1 MSPLEYLKVI
11 NTLLESYCEPK
22 GYESTVEM
30 DSFTGLVRIII
41 REDGD
46 VLFDRT
52 MDYDEINIWGD
63 DDIID
68 YIDQKINPEAVQYSK
83 EPTKPYL
90 TLKIVFRDNIKPCTV
105 DVERYDNING
115 VLWYE
120 ERRKKETDDV
130 VTVYIPL
137 DRIMTVTAT
146 EKFEEE
152 VEEKNDSHIN
162 S

>member
-1 MSPLEYLKVI
+1 MNPLEYLKDF
-11 NTLLESYCEPK
+11 NTVLKGYCEQK

-30 DSFTGLVRIII
+30 DSFAGLVRIII

-46 VLFDRT
+46 VLFDKK
-52 MDYDEINIWGD
+52 MDYREINICD
-63 DDIID
+63 ELID
-68 YIDQKINPEAVQYSK
+68 YIDQKINPEAVQCSK
-83 EPTKPYL
+83 EPAKPYW
-90 TLKIVFRDNIKPCTV
+90 TLEIVFRDNIKPCII

-120 ERRKKETDDV
+120 ERRKKETDDI

-137 DRIMTVTAT
+137 DRIACVTAT
-146 EKFEEE
+146 EKFEEM
-152 VEEKNDSHIN
+152 EEKNDSHIN

>member
-1 MSPLEYLKVI
+1 MSPLEYLKAI

-22 GYESTVEM
+22 GYKSTVKLN
-30 DSFTGLVRIII
+30 SFTGLVRIII

-46 VLFDRT
+46 VLFDKT

-68 YIDQKINPEAVQYSK
+68 YIDQKINPEAVQCSK
-83 EPTKPYL
+83 EPAKPYW
-90 TLKIVFRDNIKPCTV
+90 TLKIVFRDSIKPCTV

-120 ERRKKETDDV
+120 KRRKKETDDV
-130 VTVYIPL
+130 ITVYIPL
-137 DRIMTVTAT
+137 DRIACVTAT
-146 EKFEEE
+146 EKLFKE
-152 VEEKNDSHIN
+152 VEEEND
-162 S
+162 

>member
-11 NTLLESYCEPK
+11 NTLLESYCEPR

-41 REDGD
+41 REDND
-46 VLFDRT
+46 VLFDKK
-52 MDYDEINIWGD
+52 MEYKKVNICDELIG
-63 DDIID
+63 
-68 YIDQKINPEAVQYSK
+68 YIDQKINSKASQCNK
-83 EPTKPYL
+83 EPAKPYW
-90 TLKIVFRDNIKPCTV
+90 TLKIIFRDNIKPCTI

-130 VTVYIPL
+130 ITVYIPL
-137 DRIMTVTAT
+137 DRIACVTAT
-146 EKFEEE
+146 EKFEEGE
-152 VEEKNDSHIN
+152 ADE
-162 S
+162 

>member
-1 MSPLEYLKVI
+1 MSPLEYLKDFNTVI
-11 NTLLESYCEPK
+11 KGYCEQK

-30 DSFTGLVRIII
+30 DSFAGLVRIII

-46 VLFDRT
+46 VLFDKK
-52 MDYDEINIWGD
+52 MDYREINICD
-63 DDIID
+63 ELID
-68 YIDQKINPEAVQYSK
+68 YIDQKINPEAVQCSK
-83 EPTKPYL
+83 EPAKPYW
-90 TLKIVFRDNIKPCTV
+90 TLEIVFRDNIKPCII

-120 ERRKKETDDV
+120 ERRKKETDDI

-137 DRIMTVTAT
+137 DRIACVTAT
-146 EKFEEE
+146 EKFEEM
-152 VEEKNDSHIN
+152 EEKNDSHIN

>member
-11 NTLLESYCEPK
+11 NTLLESYCEAK

-52 MDYDEINIWGD
+52 MDYDEINICD
-63 DDIID
+63 ELID
-68 YIDQKINPEAVQYSK
+68 YIDQKINPKTVQCSK
-83 EPTKPYL
+83 EPAKPYW
-90 TLKIVFRDNIKPCTV
+90 TLKITFRDNIKPCIV

-137 DRIMTVTAT
+137 DRIACVTAT
-146 EKFEEE
+146 EKFEGVDE
-152 VEEKNDSHIN
+152 
-162 S
+162 

>member
-1 MSPLEYLKVI
+1 MSPLEYLKDF
-11 NTLLESYCEPK
+11 NTVLKDYCEQK

-30 DSFTGLVRIII
+30 DSFAGLVRIII

-46 VLFDRT
+46 ILFDKK
-52 MDYDEINIWGD
+52 MEYEKINICD
-63 DDIID
+63 ELID
-68 YIDQKINPEAVQYSK
+68 YIDQKINSKSVKCSK
-83 EPTKPYL
+83 EPAKPYW
-90 TLKIVFRDNIKPCTV
+90 TLKIIFRDNIKSCIV

-120 ERRKKETDDV
+120 EHRKKETDDV

-137 DRIMTVTAT
+137 DRIACVTAT
-146 EKFEEE
+146 EKFEEG
-152 VEEKNDSHIN
+152 EEKNDSHIN

>member
-22 GYESTVEM
+22 GYESTVEL

-46 VLFDRT
+46 VLFDKK
-52 MDYDEINIWGD
+52 MEYEKINICD
-63 DDIID
+63 ELID
-68 YIDQKINPEAVQYSK
+68 YIDQKINPKTVQCSK
-83 EPTKPYL
+83 EPAKPYW
-90 TLKIVFRDNIKPCTV
+90 TLKIVFRDNVKSCIV

-120 ERRKKETDDV
+120 ERRKKETDDA

-137 DRIMTVTAT
+137 DRIACVTAY
-146 EKFEEE
+146 EKFEEG
-152 VEEKNDSHIN
+152 
-162 S
+162 

>member
-41 REDGD
+41 REDGN
-46 VLFDRT
+46 VLFDKK
-52 MDYDEINIWGD
+52 MEYEKINICD
-63 DDIID
+63 ELID
-68 YIDQKINPEAVQYSK
+68 YIDQKINPKTVQCSK
-83 EPTKPYL
+83 EPAKPYW
-90 TLKIVFRDNIKPCTV
+90 TLKIVFRDNIKSCIV

-130 VTVYIPL
+130 ITVYIPL
-137 DRIMTVTAT
+137 DRIACVTAT
-146 EKFEEE
+146 EKFEGMDKE
-152 VEEKNDSHIN
+152 NDLHIN

>member
-1 MSPLEYLKVI
+1 MSPLEYLKAI
-11 NTLLESYCEPK
+11 DTLLKGYCEPK

-30 DSFTGLVRIII
+30 DSFVGLVRIII

-46 VLFDRT
+46 ILFDKK
-52 MDYDEINIWGD
+52 MDYREINICD
-63 DDIID
+63 ELID
-68 YIDQKINPEAVQYSK
+68 YIDQKINPEAVQCS
-83 EPTKPYL
+83 EELAKPYW
-90 TLKIVFRDNIKPCTV
+90 TLEIVFRDNIKPCII

-130 VTVYIPL
+130 ITVYIPL
-137 DRIMTVTAT
+137 DRIACVTAT
-146 EKFEEE
+146 EKFEEM
-152 VEEKNDSHIN
+152 EEENDLHIN

>member
-1 MSPLEYLKVI
+1 MIGYLAQ
-11 NTLLESYCEPK
+11 EE
-22 GYESTVEM
+22 
-30 DSFTGLVRIII
+30 
-41 REDGD
+41 
-46 VLFDRT
+46 
-52 MDYDEINIWGD
+52 
-63 DDIID
+63 
-68 YIDQKINPEAVQYSK
+68 K
-83 EPTKPYL
+83 EPAKPYW

-137 DRIMTVTAT
+137 DRIACVTAT
-146 EKFEEE
+146 EKFEEM
-152 VEEKNDSHIN
+152 EEENDLHIN

>member
-1 MSPLEYLKVI
+1 MSPLEYIKVI
-11 NTLLESYCEPK
+11 NTLLKGYCEPK

-30 DSFTGLVRIII
+30 DSFFGLVRIII
-41 REDGD
+41 REDCD
-46 VLFDRT
+46 VLFDEK
-52 MDYDEINIWGD
+52 MDYREINIWGND
-63 DDIID
+63 YIID
-68 YIDQKINPEAVQYSK
+68 YIDQKINPEAVQCNK
-83 EPTKPYL
+83 ETAKPYW

-137 DRIMTVTAT
+137 DRIACVTT
-146 EKFEEE
+146 IEKF

>member
-1 MSPLEYLKVI
+1 MNPLEYLKDF
-11 NTLLESYCEPK
+11 NTVLNGYCEQK

-30 DSFTGLVRIII
+30 DSFAGLVRIII

-46 VLFDRT
+46 ILFDKK
-52 MDYDEINIWGD
+52 MEYEKINICD
-63 DDIID
+63 ELID
-68 YIDQKINPEAVQYSK
+68 YIDQKINPKTVQYNK
-83 EPTKPYL
+83 EPAKPYW
-90 TLKIVFRDNIKPCTV
+90 TLKIIFRDNIRPCTV

-137 DRIMTVTAT
+137 DRIACVTAT
-146 EKFEEE
+146 EKFEE
-152 VEEKNDSHIN
+152 VEEENDLHIN

>member
-1 MSPLEYLKVI
+1 MSPLEYLKAI
-11 NTLLESYCEPK
+11 NTLLKGYCEPK

-30 DSFTGLVRIII
+30 DSFAGLVRIII

-46 VLFDRT
+46 VLFDKK
-52 MDYDEINIWGD
+52 MDYREINICD
-63 DDIID
+63 ELID
-68 YIDQKINPEAVQYSK
+68 YIDQKINSKSVKCSK
-83 EPTKPYL
+83 ELAKPYW
-90 TLKIVFRDNIKPCTV
+90 TLKIVFRDNIKPCTI

-120 ERRKKETDDV
+120 KRRKKETDDV

-137 DRIMTVTAT
+137 DRIACVTAT
-146 EKFEEE
+146 EKFEEM
-152 VEEKNDSHIN
+152 EEKNDLHIN

>member
-1 MSPLEYLKVI
+1 MSPLEYLKAI
-11 NTLLESYCEPK
+11 NTLLKGYCEPK

-30 DSFTGLVRIII
+30 DSFAGLVRIII

-46 VLFDRT
+46 VLFDKK
-52 MDYDEINIWGD
+52 MDYREINICD
-63 DDIID
+63 ELID
-68 YIDQKINPEAVQYSK
+68 YIDQKINSKSVKCSK
-83 EPTKPYL
+83 EPAKPYW
-90 TLKIVFRDNIKPCTV
+90 TLKIVFRDSIKSCIV

-137 DRIMTVTAT
+137 DRIACVTAI
-146 EKFEEE
+146 EKFEE

>member
-1 MSPLEYLKVI
+1 MSPLEYLKDF
-11 NTLLESYCEPK
+11 NTVLKGYCEQK

-30 DSFTGLVRIII
+30 DSFAGLVRIII

-46 VLFDRT
+46 VLFDKK
-52 MDYDEINIWGD
+52 MDYREINICD
-63 DDIID
+63 ELID
-68 YIDQKINPEAVQYSK
+68 YIDQKINSKTVQRDK
-83 EPTKPYL
+83 EPAKPYW
-90 TLKIVFRDNIKPCTV
+90 TLKIVFRDSIKSCIV
-105 DVERYDNING
+105 DVERYDNVNG

-137 DRIMTVTAT
+137 DRIACVTAT
-146 EKFEEE
+146 EKLFEE
-152 VEEKNDSHIN
+152 VEEENDLHIN

>member
-1 MSPLEYLKVI
+1 MSPLEYLKAI
-11 NTLLESYCEPK
+11 DTLLKGYCEPK

-30 DSFTGLVRIII
+30 DSFAGLVRIII
-41 REDGD
+41 SEDGN
-46 VLFDRT
+46 VLFDKK
-52 MDYDEINIWGD
+52 MDYREINICD
-63 DDIID
+63 ELID
-68 YIDQKINPEAVQYSK
+68 YIDQKINSKSVKCSK
-83 EPTKPYL
+83 EPAKPYW
-90 TLKIVFRDNIKPCTV
+90 TLKIVFRDNIKSCTV

-137 DRIMTVTAT
+137 DRIACVTAT
-146 EKFEEE
+146 EKFEEM
-152 VEEKNDSHIN
+152 EEENDLHIN

>member
-1 MSPLEYLKVI
+1 MSPLEYLKDF
-11 NTLLESYCEPK
+11 NTVLKDYCEQK

-30 DSFTGLVRIII
+30 DSFAGLVRIII

-46 VLFDRT
+46 ILFDKK
-52 MDYDEINIWGD
+52 MEYEKINICD
-63 DDIID
+63 ELID
-68 YIDQKINPEAVQYSK
+68 YIDQKINPKIVQCNK
-83 EPTKPYL
+83 EPVKPYW
-90 TLKIVFRDNIKPCTV
+90 TLEIVFRDNIMPCAV

-130 VTVYIPL
+130 ITVYIPL
-137 DRIMTVTAT
+137 DRITCVTAT
-146 EKFEEE
+146 EKFEEG
-152 VEEKNDSHIN
+152 EEKNDSHIN

>member
-1 MSPLEYLKVI
+1 MSPLEYLKAI
-11 NTLLESYCEPK
+11 DTLLKGYCEPK

-30 DSFTGLVRIII
+30 DSFAGLVRIII

-46 VLFDRT
+46 ILFDKK
-52 MDYDEINIWGD
+52 MDYREINICD
-63 DDIID
+63 ELID
-68 YIDQKINPEAVQYSK
+68 YIDQKINPEAVQCSK
-83 EPTKPYL
+83 EPAKPYW
-90 TLKIVFRDNIKPCTV
+90 TLEIVFRDNIKPCII

-137 DRIMTVTAT
+137 DRIVCVTAT
-146 EKFEEE
+146 EKLFEK
-152 VEEKNDSHIN
+152 VKEKNDSHIN

>member
-1 MSPLEYLKVI
+1 MSPLKYLKDF
-11 NTLLESYCEPK
+11 NTVLKGYCEQK

-30 DSFTGLVRIII
+30 DSFAGLVRIII

-46 VLFDRT
+46 ILFDKK
-52 MDYDEINIWGD
+52 MDYREINICD
-63 DDIID
+63 ELID
-68 YIDQKINPEAVQYSK
+68 YIDQKINPEAVQCSK
-83 EPTKPYL
+83 EPAKPYW
-90 TLKIVFRDNIKPCTV
+90 TLEIVFRDNIKPCII

-130 VTVYIPL
+130 ITVYIPL
-137 DRIMTVTAT
+137 DRIACVTAT
-146 EKFEEE
+146 EKFEEM
-152 VEEKNDSHIN
+152 EEENDLHIN

>member
-1 MSPLEYLKVI
+1 MSPLEYLKAI

-41 REDGD
+41 REDSD
-46 VLFDRT
+46 VLFDKK
-52 MDYDEINIWGD
+52 MEYEKINICD
-63 DDIID
+63 ELID
-68 YIDQKINPEAVQYSK
+68 YIDQKINPEAVQCNK
-83 EPTKPYL
+83 ESAKPYW
-90 TLKIVFRDNIKPCTV
+90 TLKIVFRDIIRPCIV

-120 ERRKKETDDV
+120 ERRKKETDDI

-137 DRIMTVTAT
+137 DRIACVTAT
-146 EKFEEE
+146 EKFEEA
-152 VEEKNDSHIN
+152 
-162 S
+162 